1 MRISTLL
8 GSAALTVTLS
18 PAFSPAIAWAD
29 GPRSAYDS
37 GGVSEASLDP
47 GEEQMT
53 ADDENKARLKDL
65 SDAYHSGYNARAK
78 EDAETY
84 ASLRDQLKRTKTAP
98 PPLPSG
104 MPGDD
109 GAQVRRVAQ
118 PRVAQQALPSQAQA
132 GYDDEDAAPVQY
144 APAPAPRPRY
154 RAAPVYTQ
162 APVYDGPSPEEME
175 TVVFQPYQAPP
186 PVQYVPMPVYQQ
198 PVYQQPVYQQPV
210 YVSPPPVV
218 PVQYASAYPVYRPYG
233 YGWRG
238 GWR

>member
-1 MRISTLL
+1 MRISALL

-18 PAFSPAIAWAD
+18 PALSPATAWAD

-53 ADDENKARLKDL
+53 ADEENKARLKDL
-65 SDAYHSGYNARAK
+65 SEAYHSGYTARAK

-84 ASLRDQLKRTKTAP
+84 ASLRDQLKRTKTSVQQP
-98 PPLPSG
+98 PPLPAG
-104 MPGDD
+104 EPGDD
-109 GAQVRRVAQ
+109 GAQVRRVSQ
-118 PRVAQQALPSQAQA
+118 PRVAQQPLQAA
-132 GYDDEDAAPVQY
+132 YEDDDAAPVQY
-144 APAPAPRPRY
+144 APAPAARPRY
-154 RAAPVYTQ
+154 RAAPAPAMYTQ

-186 PVQYVPMPVYQQ
+186 PMPMPMPVPVQYVQSY
-198 PVYQQPVYQQPV
+198 QPV

-233 YGWRG
+233 WRGYGWR
-238 GWR
+238 

>member
-8 GSAALTVTLS
+8 GSAALTVAFGPALLS
-18 PAFSPAIAWAD
+18 AAAWAD
-29 GPRSAYDS
+29 GPRSAYDN
-37 GGVSEASLDP
+37 GGTNEASLDP

-198 PVYQQPVYQQPV
+198 PVYQQPVY
-210 YVSPPPVV
+210 VSPPPVV